1 MIDFLNYILVHPN
14 FKIIN
19 LLCIILIIVLVYT
32 WNKIKDI

>member
-1 MIDFLNYILVHPN
+1 MIDFLNYILIHPN

-19 LLCIILIIVLVYT
+19 LICIILLICLIHT